1 MLEVK
6 NLSKKF
12 GAFTALN
19 DITITA
25 KEGRI
30 LGVLG
35 RNGAR

>member
-12 GAFTALN
+12 GNFTALD
-19 DITITA
+19 DISFNA

>member
-6 NLSKKF
+6 NLNKKF
-12 GAFTALN
+12 GNFTALN
-19 DITITA
+19 NISLTA

>member
-6 NLSKKF
+6 NLCKKF
-12 GAFTALN
+12 GNFTALDN
-19 DITITA
+19 ISLKA
-25 KEGRI
+25 EKGRI